1 MKTRITEL
9 LGIEYPIIQGGMAWV
24 AEAHLAAAV
33 SEAGG
38 LGLLGGASAP
48 AEVIRDMIRQVREMT
63 DKPFG
68 VNVMLMSPYAKEV
81 AQVVVEE
88 KVPVVTTG
96 AGNPAAYLPMWKEAG
111 VKVIP
116 VVASVAH
123 ARLLEKAGVRAE
135 AFTDGRAYID
145 VSEFNAIKSGEI
157 RTRDSVY
164 VLSTRNPVD
173 DIFAFMRE
181 HRDRIEN
188 ISINYPS
195 NEAKEK
201 FSRVLKEIPGVTVTT
216 SFALNNEIGGATTSK
231 ADGLLHLM
239 GELGVKKSELMACGD
254 SPNDGAMI
262 EMAAVGIAMGNAT
275 PDVRAMAD
283 FVTDSNAE
291 DGVAKAIE
299 KFVIDGMHDGR
310 KAGEREWK

>member
-1 MKTRITEL
+1 MVALDLDGTALDPFGRITEREEL
-9 LGIEYPIIQGGMAWV
+9 AFKRAMDMGVHIVVATGRAFHSLPDNVFSIGGIEYAVTSNGAQVTRLKDRTLIYENCI
-24 AEAHLAAAV
+24 AAA
-33 SEAGG
+33 S
-38 LGLLGGASAP
+38 
-48 AEVIRDMIRQVREMT
+48 
-63 DKPFG
+63 
-68 VNVMLMSPYAKEV
+68 
-81 AQVVVEE
+81 
-88 KVPVVTTG
+88 VTEI
-96 AGNPAAYLPMWKEAG
+96 AD
-111 VKVIP
+111 I
-116 VVASVAH
+116 
-123 ARLLEKAGVRAE
+123 LEKAGVRAE

-201 FSRVLKEIPGVTVTT
+201 FSRVLREIPGVTVTT

-231 ADGLLHLM
+231 ADGLSHLM
-239 GELGVKKSELMACGD
+239 ERLGVTAGELMACGD

-262 EMAAVGIAMGNAT
+262 RMAEIGVAMGNA
-275 PDVRAMAD
+275 DDAVKEMAD
-283 FVTDSNAE
+283 YVTGTNAE
-291 DGVAKAIE
+291 DGVAAAIE
-299 KFVIDGMHDGR
+299 KFVL
-310 KAGEREWK
+310 GESI

>member
-1 MKTRITEL
+1 MVALDLDGTALDPFGRITEREERAFKRAMDMGVHIVVATGRAFHSL
-9 LGIEYPIIQGGMAWV
+9 PDNVFSIGGIEY
-24 AEAHLAAAV
+24 AV
-33 SEAGG
+33 TSNG
-38 LGLLGGASAP
+38 
-48 AEVIRDMIRQVREMT
+48 
-63 DKPFG
+63 
-68 VNVMLMSPYAKEV
+68 
-81 AQVVVEE
+81 AQVTRLKDRTLIYE
-88 KVPVVTTG
+88 
-96 AGNPAAYLPMWKEAG
+96 NCIAA
-111 VKVIP
+111 
-116 VVASVAH
+116 ASVAEI
-123 ARLLEKAGVRAE
+123 ADILEKAGVRAE

-201 FSRVLKEIPGVTVTT
+201 FSRVLGEIPGVTVTT
-216 SFALNNEIGGATTSK
+216 SFSLNNEIGGATTSK
-231 ADGLLHLM
+231 ADGLSHLM
-239 GELGVKKSELMACGD
+239 ERLGVTAGELMACGD

-262 EMAAVGIAMGNAT
+262 RMAEIGVAMGNA
-275 PDVRAMAD
+275 DDSVKEMAD
-283 FVTDSNAE
+283 YVTGTNGE

-299 KFVIDGMHDGR
+299 KFVL
-310 KAGEREWK
+310 GEDR

>member
-1 MKTRITEL
+1 MRKPVKMVALDLDGTALDPFGRITEREEL
-9 LGIEYPIIQGGMAWV
+9 AFKRAMDMGVHIVVATGRAFHSLPDNVFSIGGIEY
-24 AEAHLAAAV
+24 AV
-33 SEAGG
+33 TSNG
-38 LGLLGGASAP
+38 
-48 AEVIRDMIRQVREMT
+48 
-63 DKPFG
+63 
-68 VNVMLMSPYAKEV
+68 
-81 AQVVVEE
+81 AQVTRLKDRTLIYE
-88 KVPVVTTG
+88 
-96 AGNPAAYLPMWKEAG
+96 NCIEA
-111 VKVIP
+111 
-116 VVASVAH
+116 ASVTEIADI
-123 ARLLEKAGVRAE
+123 LEKAGVRAE

-157 RTRDSVY
+157 MTRDSVY

-201 FSRVLKEIPGVTVTT
+201 FSRVLREIPGVTVTT

>member
-1 MKTRITEL
+1 MVALDLDGTALDPFGRITEREEL
-9 LGIEYPIIQGGMAWV
+9 AFKRAMDMGVHIVVATGRAFHSLPDNVFSIGGIEY
-24 AEAHLAAAV
+24 AV
-33 SEAGG
+33 TSNG
-38 LGLLGGASAP
+38 
-48 AEVIRDMIRQVREMT
+48 
-63 DKPFG
+63 
-68 VNVMLMSPYAKEV
+68 
-81 AQVVVEE
+81 AQVTRLKDRTLIYE
-88 KVPVVTTG
+88 
-96 AGNPAAYLPMWKEAG
+96 NCIEA
-111 VKVIP
+111 
-116 VVASVAH
+116 ASVTEIADI
-123 ARLLEKAGVRAE
+123 LEKAGVRAE

-262 EMAAVGIAMGNAT
+262 RMAEIGVAMGNA
-275 PDVRAMAD
+275 DDAVKEMAD
-283 FVTDSNAE
+283 YVTGTNAE
-291 DGVAKAIE
+291 DGVAGAIE
-299 KFVIDGMHDGR
+299 KFVL
-310 KAGEREWK
+310 GESI